1 MFGKEEEFSLN
12 QNNQVKMCIKQL
24 EKTGIQAQK
33 RNKDLRIIQTE
44 GSKQ

>member
-24 EKTGIQAQK
+24 EKTDSSAEEK
-33 RNKDLRIIQTE
+33 
-44 GSKQ
+44 